1 MTITITEYTTNLVV
15 TLPDARTVAE
25 LAAIAVL
32 VVMLLQREM
41 VRSRPQL
48 WAQAAAGGLVAVTIP
63 LAIAWAVIIVQ
74 RFLDL
79 LR

>member
-1 MTITITEYTTNLVV
+1 MTITITEYTTNLAV
-15 TLPDARTVAE
+15 TLPDARTIAE
-25 LAAIAVL
+25 LVTIAVL
-32 VVMLLQREM
+32 GVMLLQREM

-48 WAQAAAGGLVAVTIP
+48 WAQAAGNGLTAVIIP
-63 LAIAWAVIIVQ
+63 LTIAWAVIVLQ

>member
-1 MTITITEYTTNLVV
+1 MTITITEYTANLVV
-15 TLPDARTVAE
+15 TLPDVRAIAE
-25 LAAIAVL
+25 LATIGVL
-32 VVMLLQREM
+32 VVALLQREM

-48 WAQAAAGGLVAVTIP
+48 WAEAAANGLIALTIP
-63 LAIAWAVIIVQ
+63 LAIAWAVIIMQ